1 MVGENRL
8 MKTKSVDNKEN
19 IIKLEWQKYDWRE
32 FEEICFEYIKEVYS
46 AKFYTTKL
54 TRAQKDKGRD
64 IIVKGKN
71 DNFEAWGECKN
82 HKRNVDLSTIGKNVV
97 LALSHQINKA
107 IFFSVTNITL
117 NTKTEILNI
126 AQKQGF
132 EVLFL
137 DGKILDETIL
147 SCRKVAYKYF
157 RREYETFIIKN
168 KTNILIDSF
177 LSEYPFA
184 EDAQN
189 NTKIQ
194 YHLHNGFR
202 VYLHIFIKNMRT
214 DNILNMKIRL
224 KNINN
229 SQMIFYEPIYDC
241 NNTVSSLS
249 DLMHT
254 FCGLIFAPKKNII
267 LPNIEVVC
275 ILENGT
281 QICKTIT
288 AGEIDASDVWK
299 APYINTANKDFFRKA
314 SKILQEI
321 IPQGYVRLFYLYG
334 NSGTGKSR
342 LMNEIEN
349 KAYENSY
356 RVIHID
362 FREKTNILAL
372 QDFLIAVLGLPSS
385 KNKINIGSSEFK
397 KVFNA
402 RIDENS
408 LHLIYNF
415 LYQEQKT
422 IEYNQLTNAI
432 ITAIVNTSE
441 DTPTLFGLDNIQ
453 ELSKDYQI
461 IFWNILEHCRNISV
475 PIGFI
480 LSHNQERH
488 SNIKHVLVEYLLT
501 IGDGKEDYILI
512 HQCDVLSMPDAIVL
526 MQQLLHL
533 SSENEKCLEQVL
545 QKNGTLPMDILLLAK
560 DLSQDDKLFE
570 KIGENNYLIN
580 PHLLIE
586 RAARLSESTK
596 FLIDNR
602 LNNLSKEFEDVTE
615 YRSFFALICYFDG
628 NLPMKVY
635 EECKFDEKI
644 LAVSNNNLITKTNY
658 KENLITFY
666 HEKIFTFF
674 LEKNLW
680 LSSQL
685 LTLVCNCYKKYK
697 NENIV
702 STYHF
707 VKALIALK
715 EKELALAHGIV
726 ALEKYID
733 EHQSMYVSLL
743 CDALLEIINPVIEP
757 VQYFKILF
765 LQADIWLEN
774 VNISEAEMLF
784 EKAYKIVKEKK
795 SLFEPKDII
804 HFFHRYVNQKLHTLQ
819 YDKALKILEE
829 FEKCGYM
836 TSNASMII
844 DDRYCVVFYSLGREN
859 EAIEKINHVIDCAE
873 QQKNYTWLSIAYS
886 DKAFTYFFNSREVD
900 NVVYNFRKAIENFEK
915 CNEKN
920 SVSRRIEIDAQ
931 STIVYV
937 LENHIIQ
944 AVDCIQNAIYEAEK
958 NNHGYLLIPSY
969 NLYVYLLMLQEQVEE
984 SICILK
990 KELAYAN
997 IISNE
1002 KALISIYNNLGNV
1015 YVKKHIYDQA
1025 LEYYKA
1031 SYKVFKRQ
1039 CKPSNSLRY
1048 RGLICNIVR
1057 LSNYLHDTT
1066 MTSELLANYGFVELK
1081 NYITLYQNGQ
1091 TLDLIATNNYGI
1103 LEYNGWDYLYY

>member
-1 MVGENRL
+1 MKKKRVNSNENYC
-8 MKTKSVDNKEN
+8 
-19 IIKLEWQKYDWRE
+19 KLDWQKYDWRK

-46 AKFYTTKL
+46 AQFYNTEL
-54 TRAQKDKGRD
+54 TRAQKDQGRD

-71 DNFEAWGECKN
+71 VDFEAWGECKN
-82 HKRNVDLSTIGKNVV
+82 HKRNVDLSIIGKNVV

-147 SCRKVAYKYF
+147 SCHKVAYKYF
-157 RREYETFIIKN
+157 RREYETFIAKN
-168 KTNILIDSF
+168 ETNIWTDSF

-202 VYLHIFIKNMRT
+202 IYLHIFIKNMRS
-214 DNILNMKIRL
+214 DNILNVKIRL
-224 KNINN
+224 KNIND
-229 SQMIFYEPIYDC
+229 SEMIFYETIYEY
-241 NNTVSSLS
+241 NSTVSSLS

-254 FCGLIFAPKKNII
+254 FCGLIFTPKKNIV
-267 LPNIEVVC
+267 LPDIEVVC
-275 ILENGT
+275 TLENGT
-281 QICKTIT
+281 QIYETIT

-299 APYINTANKDFFRKA
+299 APYINTASENFLTKA
-314 SKILQEI
+314 SKILKEI

-362 FREKTNILAL
+362 FREKTNISAL

-385 KNKINIGSSEFK
+385 KNKINISRSEFK
-397 KVFNA
+397 EVFNT

-441 DTPTLFGLDNIQ
+441 DTPTLVGLDNIQ

-461 IFWNILEHCRNISV
+461 MFWNILEHCRNISI

-480 LSHNQERH
+480 LSHNRERN

-501 IGDGKEDYILI
+501 IGDGKEDYISI
-512 HQCDVLSMPDAIVL
+512 HSCDVLEMRDAILL

-533 SSENEKCLEQVL
+533 SSENAQCLEQVL

-560 DLSQDDKLFE
+560 DLSQDDKLFG
-570 KIGENNYLIN
+570 KIGENNYIIN

-586 RAARLSESTK
+586 RAAQLSESTK

-602 LNNLSKEFEDVTE
+602 LDNLSKEVDNIAE

-628 NLPMKVY
+628 NLPMEIY
-635 EECKFDEKI
+635 EDCKFDEKI
-644 LAVSNNNLITKTNY
+644 LDISNKNLITLTNY

-666 HEKIFTFF
+666 HEKFF
-674 LEKNLW
+674 AFFSEKKLR
-680 LSSQL
+680 LSSSIL
-685 LTLVCNCYKKYK
+685 KTVCNCYTNYN

-702 STYHF
+702 STYHY

-715 EKELALAHGIV
+715 EKDSALTHGIA
-726 ALEKYID
+726 ALEKYTE

-743 CDALLEIINPVIEP
+743 CDALLEIINPVAQPI
-757 VQYFKILF
+757 QYFKILF

-774 VNISEAEMLF
+774 INISESEKLF
-784 EKAYKIVKEKK
+784 EEAYKIIKEKY
-795 SLFEPKDII
+795 SLFEPKDIVY
-804 HFFHRYVNQKLHTLQ
+804 FFHRYVNQKLHTLQ
-819 YDKALKILEE
+819 YDKALKILEK
-829 FEKCGYM
+829 FETHRGV

-844 DDRYCVVFYSLGREN
+844 DDRYCVALFSLGMEN
-859 EAIEKINHVIDCAE
+859 EAIEKIDHVIGCAE

-900 NVVYNFRKAIENFEK
+900 NVVYNFRKAIEYFEISD
-915 CNEKN
+915 EKN
-920 SVSRRIEIDAQ
+920 SDSRRIEIDAQ
-931 STIVYV
+931 STIVHI
-937 LENHIIQ
+937 LEGNIKQ
-944 AVDCIQNAIYEAEK
+944 AVTCIQKAIDKAEK

-969 NLYVYLLMLQEQVEE
+969 NLYVYLLMLQENMED
-984 SICILK
+984 SICTLE

-997 IISNE
+997 IVSNE

-1015 YVKKHIYDQA
+1015 YVKKHIYNQA

-1031 SYKVFKRQ
+1031 SYEVLKRQ
-1039 CKPSNSLRY
+1039 CRPSNSLRY
-1048 RGLICNIVR
+1048 RGLICNIVK
-1057 LSNYLHDTT
+1057 LSSYLHDTIT
-1066 MTSELLANYGFVELK
+1066 TCEVLDNYSFVGLENYAAPYK
-1081 NYITLYQNGQ
+1081 NSKN
-1091 TLDLIATNNYGI
+1091 LDLIVTDNYGI